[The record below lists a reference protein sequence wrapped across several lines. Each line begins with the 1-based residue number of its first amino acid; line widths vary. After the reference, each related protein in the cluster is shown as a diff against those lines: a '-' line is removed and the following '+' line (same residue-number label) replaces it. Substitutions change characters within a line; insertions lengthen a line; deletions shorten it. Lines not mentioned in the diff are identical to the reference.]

1 MEQEIHR
8 IDIIPAVFVKYRE
21 DGNVVL
27 RCLQG
32 EETVDRAFEPHLFKN
47 IPDLKYLLLGITTG
61 VGYMQLTVCDGNEFV
76 KYYHKKWNVLL
87 K

>member
-1 MEQEIHR
+1 MEQKIHA
-8 IDIIPAVFVKYRE
+8 IDFIPAVFVKYRE

-32 EETVDRAFEPHLFKN
+32 EETVLRAFEPHLFKN
-47 IPDLKYLLLGITTG
+47 ISELKYLFLGIITG
-61 VGYMQLTVCDGNEFV
+61 VGYVQLNICDGNEFE
-76 KYYHKKWNVLL
+76 KYFHSKWSVLL

>member
-1 MEQEIHR
+1 MEQEIR
-8 IDIIPAVFVKYRE
+8 AIDIVPAVFVRYRD

-32 EETVDRAFEPHLFKN
+32 EETVDRAFEPIMVKDIEN
-47 IPDLKYLLLGITTG
+47 PKYLLLGIITG
-61 VGYMQLTVCDGNEFV
+61 VGYMQLNICDGSEFE
-76 KYYHKKWNVLL
+76 KLYKKHWNVLL

>member
-1 MEQEIHR
+1 MEQEIKA
-8 IDIIPAVFVKYRE
+8 IDIIPAVFDRYRE

-27 RCLQG
+27 RCLHG

-47 IPDLKYLLLGITTG
+47 IDELKYLLLGIITG
-61 VGYMQLTVCDGNEFV
+61 TGYMQLNVCDGSEFEDL
-76 KYYHKKWNVLL
+76 YKKHWNVLL

>member
-1 MEQEIHR
+1 MEKEIHS

-32 EETVDRAFEPHLFKN
+32 EKTVNRAFEPHLFKN
-47 IPDLKYLLLGITTG
+47 IPELKYLFLGIITG
-61 VGYMQLTVCDGNEFV
+61 VGYMQLNVCDGNEFEYLF
-76 KYYHKKWNVLL
+76 KKKWKELL
-87 K
+87 